1 MIRKSNQNPK
11 NMNISSI
18 LQEILFSYLE
28 YWLANIVDV
37 SSRMMLLASTDLA
50 VSSSKSSIPIL
61 ETDELKLLERYVTET
76 DGLPFIKNLFTKNIW
91 QTFKPLPIHRV
102 RYHSHI
108 ISSRYFFGGWW
119 NHNSRHKYFSIKNR
133 SQKTKTIFKL

>member
-37 SSRMMLLASTDLA
+37 SSWMMLLASTDLA

-61 ETDELKLLERYVTET
+61 ETDESKLLERYVTET
-76 DGLPFIKNLFTKNIW
+76 DGLPFIKNLFTKNI
-91 QTFKPLPIHRV
+91 
-102 RYHSHI
+102 
-108 ISSRYFFGGWW
+108 
-119 NHNSRHKYFSIKNR
+119 
-133 SQKTKTIFKL
+133 

>member
-1 MIRKSNQNPK
+1 MITKSNQNPK

-76 DGLPFIKNLFTKNIW
+76 DGLPFIKNLFTKNI
-91 QTFKPLPIHRV
+91 
-102 RYHSHI
+102 
-108 ISSRYFFGGWW
+108 
-119 NHNSRHKYFSIKNR
+119 
-133 SQKTKTIFKL
+133 

>member
-1 MIRKSNQNPK
+1 
-11 NMNISSI
+11 MNISSI

-76 DGLPFIKNLFTKNIW
+76 DGLPFIKNLFTKNI
-91 QTFKPLPIHRV
+91 
-102 RYHSHI
+102 
-108 ISSRYFFGGWW
+108 
-119 NHNSRHKYFSIKNR
+119 
-133 SQKTKTIFKL
+133 